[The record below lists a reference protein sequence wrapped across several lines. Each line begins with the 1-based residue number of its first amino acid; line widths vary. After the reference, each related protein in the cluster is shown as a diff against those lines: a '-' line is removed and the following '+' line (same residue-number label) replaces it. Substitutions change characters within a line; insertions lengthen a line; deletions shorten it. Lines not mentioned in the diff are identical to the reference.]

1 MGRGMKL
8 NKSII
13 TNGLIILTIL
23 SLSLRN
29 VKCDE
34 ANKKEEDYGAKQSG
48 YPGSQTN
55 TGKKLIIIRI
65 THEIYSNNV
74 HVIIASIIIKH
85 PFLRM

>member
-13 TNGLIILTIL
+13 ANGLIILTIL

-34 ANKKEEDYGAKQSG
+34 VNKKEEDYGAKQSG

-55 TGKKLIIIRI
+55 TGEKLVIIRI
-65 THEIYSNNV
+65 THEINNV
-74 HVIIASIIIKH
+74 HVMIALIIIKY